1 MEDWKVEYIIADRSE
16 YSYYRAIGIFSIP
29 EKIYDWVFVMRV
41 GGSTRG
47 YTAEEQGRLYI

>member
-29 EKIYDWVFVMRV
+29 EKIYDWDIVMRV